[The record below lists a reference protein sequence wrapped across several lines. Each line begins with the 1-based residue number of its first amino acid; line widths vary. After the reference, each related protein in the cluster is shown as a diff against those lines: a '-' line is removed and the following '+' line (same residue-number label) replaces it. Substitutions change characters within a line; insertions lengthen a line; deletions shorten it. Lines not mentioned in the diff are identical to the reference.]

1 MVVVAV
7 LMMMMRFAL
16 MERFPLLGLE
26 ELLSSSF
33 LFLHFAMSTYLCPFG
48 TPFATWDFGV
58 CHVEKAQTYWF
69 CTYLASARM

>member
-7 LMMMMRFAL
+7 LMMMMRFTL

-33 LFLHFAMSTYLCPFG
+33 LFFHFAMATYLRPFG
-48 TPFATWDFGV
+48 TPFAIWDFGV
-58 CHVEKAQTYWF
+58 LSCRKSTDILV

>member
-1 MVVVAV
+1 MVVV
-7 LMMMMRFAL
+7 LMMMMMRFAP
-16 MERFPLLGLE
+16 MELFPLLGLG

-33 LFLHFAMSTYLCPFG
+33 PFFHFAMATYLCPFG